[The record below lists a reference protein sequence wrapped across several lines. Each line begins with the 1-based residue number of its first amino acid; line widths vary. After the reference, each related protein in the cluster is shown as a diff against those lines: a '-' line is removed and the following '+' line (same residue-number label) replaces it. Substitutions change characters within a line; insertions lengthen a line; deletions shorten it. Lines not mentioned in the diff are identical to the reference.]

1 MKKLCCDCNT
11 EKDISEFNKQPD
23 RKYGV
28 AGRCRECQSIYHKQ
42 WYTKNKERMKE
53 RFRRNNYFSRYNIT
67 IADYE
72 KLLEKQ
78 NNCCAICYSKT
89 GSANKR
95 LAVDHNHQTGIIRGL
110 LCDECNT
117 GLGKFKDN
125 PSLLTNAIAYLIKN

>member
-78 NNCCAICYSKT
+78 NNSCAICYSKT

>member
-1 MKKLCCDCNT
+1 
-11 EKDISEFNKQPD
+11 
-23 RKYGV
+23 
-28 AGRCRECQSIYHKQ
+28 
-42 WYTKNKERMKE
+42 MKE